1 MATLSGA
8 PRLLP
13 HNAGLDHPRAW
24 AKDRGMTDTPPPDP
38 FSLFRNWVSEWEK
51 LVNQHGAEL
60 LAKPEVAQA
69 MQQVSSAKLQVQAAS
84 DAQMAKLLGAANL
97 PSKADVEA
105 LGTRMGGIEAALA
118 RIEAQLRSP
127 QAGQS
132 ARPKPARTRKVG
144 D

>member
-1 MATLSGA
+1 
-8 PRLLP
+8 
-13 HNAGLDHPRAW
+13 
-24 AKDRGMTDTPPPDP
+24 MTDTPPPDP

-118 RIEAQLRSP
+118 RIEAQLRNP
-127 QAGQS
+127 QAAQS
-132 ARPKPARTRKVG
+132 ARPKPARTRKPG

>member
-1 MATLSGA
+1 MSS
-8 PRLLP
+8 
-13 HNAGLDHPRAW
+13 
-24 AKDRGMTDTPPPDP
+24 PPPSDP
-38 FSLFRNWVSEWEK
+38 FALFRNWVSEWEK

-97 PSKADVEA
+97 PSKADIEA
-105 LGTRMGGIEAALA
+105 LGTRLAGIEATLA
-118 RIEAQLRSP
+118 RIEVQLRGS
-127 QAGQS
+127 AGAQP
-132 ARPKPARTRKVG
+132 RKPKPARTRKPG